1 MRVKLSFTA
10 EVDDILSE
18 CSYLLNNKA
27 DELRKI
33 IELFNGLVENLRAE
47 EANAQQIFE
56 NIDSLRKGL
65 AQVDMRTMEVEQI
78 VSGYVDHQRSQ
89 RSVEV
94 PPQDDIIAPP
104 LADPV
109 EGAPRV
115 VVREVEVSD
124 D

>member
-89 RSVEV
+89 RTFEAQ
-94 PPQDDIIAPP
+94 PQDDTAAPP
-104 LADPV
+104 LP
-109 EGAPRV
+109 APETAPNV
-115 VVREVEVSD
+115 AVREVEVSD